1 MPEISAPLAAV
12 VAATSLLAAVV
23 GGVTGMSTGV
33 IAIPV
38 LAFAFGVRL
47 AVPIITVAMLF
58 NTLSRCVANREYVDW
73 RAARWYSLGAVPAA
87 ALGAAV
93 FAYLPAELL
102 ARGLG
107 AFLLALVAY
116 RHLPVAAGKAVP
128 LRALAA
134 VGVGQGFFSA
144 IFGGAGPFG
153 AHFFMA
159 YGLTRNA
166 FVGTVAAGTF
176 LVSVTKAVVYG
187 GFALLTLETFLVASG
202 VGLIMA
208 VGAYVGARIVRRVPE
223 KAFVYAV
230 EGVMLASGVLLLAAG

>member
-1 MPEISAPLAAV
+1 MPEISAPLAAA

-23 GGVTGMSTGV
+23 GGVTGMSTGI

-58 NTLSRCVANREYVDW
+58 NTFSRCVANRDYVDW

-93 FAYLPAELL
+93 FAYIPADLL

-116 RHLPVAAGKAVP
+116 RHLPVAAGRAVP

-159 YGLTRNA
+159 YGLPCAPHPARVRLDSPYALRTATRR
-166 FVGTVAAGTF
+166 
-176 LVSVTKAVVYG
+176 L
-187 GFALLTLETFLVASG
+187 
-202 VGLIMA
+202 
-208 VGAYVGARIVRRVPE
+208 RV
-223 KAFVYAV
+223 
-230 EGVMLASGVLLLAAG
+230 

>member
-1 MPEISAPLAAV
+1 MPEISAPLAAA

-23 GGVTGMSTGV
+23 GGVTGMSTGI

-58 NTLSRCVANREYVDW
+58 NTFSRCVANRDYVDW
-73 RAARWYSLGAVPAA
+73 RAVRWYSLGAVPAA

-93 FAYLPAELL
+93 FAYIPADLL

-116 RHLPVAAGKAVP
+116 RHLPVAAGRAVP

-134 VGVGQGFFSA
+134 VGVGQ
-144 IFGGAGPFG
+144 
-153 AHFFMA
+153 
-159 YGLTRNA
+159 
-166 FVGTVAAGTF
+166 
-176 LVSVTKAVVYG
+176 
-187 GFALLTLETFLVASG
+187 ASSPPSS
-202 VGLIMA
+202 
-208 VGAYVGARIVRRVPE
+208 GARARSARTSLWPTASRKTPSSAPSPPE
-223 KAFVYAV
+223 R
-230 EGVMLASGVLLLAAG
+230 SS